1 MGEEAYRS
9 TMEGMAATCLAFLRE
24 MEEVQETLSFF
35 QIESDQE
42 RIATKYQNPLESM
55 EKRLEEL
62 SPPSLLVGLHG
73 QFSRATSHLLEGW
86 RQFSYASGERRMLQI
101 LEGLHQLSLSQYL
114 LYDLRRELPPL
125 EGYWVLDENL
135 HHLPEL
141 EAPVAG
147 HGRPTGFVHRSPEG
161 GKGGY
166 SLYVPEGYDTARSWP
181 LIICLHGGMGRGDD
195 YIWTWLRLGKSRGYL
210 LLSPKSILSTW
221 SLMGEDLDEESVL
234 AMLEEVR
241 EEYRIDERRIFLTG
255 LSDGG
260 SYTFTLGLKHPELFA
275 GLAPVAGVLQVAG
288 DPQRARGLSILMIH
302 GQRDYIFPVGM
313 ARSAYA
319 YLVKNRFQ
327 VIYRELEDW
336 GHAFPYRINERII
349 LPWFEELARNA

>member
-1 MGEEAYRS
+1 MRAEAYRS
-9 TMEGMAATCLAFLRE
+9 EMEGMSGTCLAFLRE
-24 MEEVQETLSFF
+24 MEEVQESLSFF
-35 QIESDQE
+35 QVESDQE
-42 RIATKYQNPLESM
+42 RIATRYRGPLELM
-55 EKRLEEL
+55 EKRLQDL
-62 SPPSLLVGLHG
+62 SPPSPLMGLHE
-73 QFSRATSHLLEGW
+73 QFSLAASHLLEGW
-86 RQFSYASGERRMLQI
+86 RQFIHASGEGRLLQI
-101 LEGLHQLSLSQYL
+101 LEGFHQLSLSQYF

-125 EGYWVLDENL
+125 ADYWVLAENL
-135 HHLPEL
+135 PLLPEL

-147 HGRPTGFVHRSPEG
+147 HGRPIGFVHRSSEG
-161 GKGGY
+161 GRGGY
-166 SLYVPEGYDTARSWP
+166 SLYVPECYDPARRWP

-195 YIWTWLRLGKSRGYL
+195 YIWTWLRLAKSRGYL

-221 SLMGEDLDEESVL
+221 SLIGEDFDEESVL

-241 EEYRIDERRIFLTG
+241 EEYRINERRIFLTG

-260 SYTFTLGLKHPELFA
+260 SYTFSLGLKHPELFT

-319 YLVKNRFQ
+319 YLVKNGFQ

-349 LPWFEELARNA
+349 LPWFEGLGRSA